1 MSDIQNVEKMRHSLS
16 HIMAAAIKR
25 LYSDTTTIQFG
36 IGPAIDNGF
45 YYDIDFGGQK
55 ISEEDFKKIEKEMR
69 KIIAQKLPIVR
80 SEKSRAEA
88 LKWAKDNGQK
98 YKEELINDLPEDE
111 VISFYTLGDFEDLC
125 RGPHVENTGEVGVFN
140 ILLSRKKLRSVITAN
155 LAKNSV
161 CSASRIWLG
170 QVCHS
175 LRHAVRCY
183 AIAWRL
189 LQIATASAVAIR
201 KFAFRIL
208 PALTFIRPLV
218 ILRNSQRCYAL

>member
-98 YKEELINDLPEDE
+98 
-111 VISFYTLGDFEDLC
+111 
-125 RGPHVENTGEVGVFN
+125 
-140 ILLSRKKLRSVITAN
+140 
-155 LAKNSV
+155 
-161 CSASRIWLG
+161 
-170 QVCHS
+170 
-175 LRHAVRCY
+175 
-183 AIAWRL
+183 
-189 LQIATASAVAIR
+189 
-201 KFAFRIL
+201 
-208 PALTFIRPLV
+208 
-218 ILRNSQRCYAL
+218 